1 MIVTYSD
8 RGHANALLAIAQRL
22 ERAGHEL
29 VIASVQE
36 PLDALV
42 AGAGLAAATL
52 CIMPPSPHF
61 APPPRRSIEL
71 GRLLGNARWLQRWL
85 GATLLDPLPQQ
96 VEAIRR
102 AVREHRTEL
111 VVVDA
116 MAYGGAIAAELAGL
130 PWVSVATTLQSLP
143 APSGPLGVRCSAAVF
158 AALDAVRVER
168 TRALG
173 VELRFRLSDALS
185 PRLNLWLSSPA
196 LLARAGLTPPPDVC
210 AVGAAL
216 PQGIGAVTVP
226 PPTRGRPLVYVA
238 FGSHLSPPES
248 VYTAIGA
255 AVHADEA
262 EVTMALKD
270 LIDEPF
276 ARAFPAHVR
285 AVTFA
290 PQLELLA
297 RARVMVHHGGA
308 NSVMECLAHGV
319 PMLVLPL
326 GYDQPICA
334 DLVERAGVGHAVELD
349 ATTAR
354 WRELLL
360 PLLRDDAPERE
371 AARRLDARED
381 GAARAAELIAAM

>member
-22 ERAGHEL
+22 EQAGHEL

-36 PLDALV
+36 PLDARV

-52 CIMPPSPHF
+52 CVMPPSPHF

-96 VEAIRR
+96 VEALRR
-102 AVREHRTEL
+102 AAREHRTEL

-130 PWVSVATTLQSLP
+130 PWASVATTLQSLP
-143 APSGPLGVRCSAAVF
+143 PPSGPLGVRCSAAVF
-158 AALDAVRVER
+158 AALDAVRAER

-185 PRLNLWLSSPA
+185 PRLNLWLTSPA

-210 AVGAAL
+210 VVGAAL
-216 PQGIGAVTVP
+216 PHDIGAVPAQP
-226 PPTRGRPLVYVA
+226 PARPLVYVA

-248 VYTAIGA
+248 VYAAIGA
-255 AVHADEA
+255 ALHADEA

-276 ARAFPAHVR
+276 VRAFPAHVR
-285 AVTFA
+285 AVAFA

-334 DLVERAGVGHAVELD
+334 DLVERAGVGHAVELE
-349 ATTAR
+349 ATAAR

-371 AARRLDARED
+371 VARRLDARED
-381 GAARAAELIAAM
+381 GATRAAELIAAL